1 MSAVYTKEVL
11 VKGRPTPIRC
21 VDMAG
26 VTLKIDRGFPRIIS
40 VEDEW
45 FAELN
50 DPVAAMEAA
59 RDMPGVRGD
68 VLSFW
73 NPLPE
78 PAPKHPYPYELE
90 EIAVLPIQSYDDW
103 WQHRIKSR
111 TRNLIRKSEK
121 QGLTVRET
129 EFDDDFIRGMS
140 IIFNEQPIRQGRR
153 FWHYGKNAET
163 IRRQFSRFV
172 HRETMIGA
180 YLDGEMIGFVMLGS
194 SGRCGHLGQILS
206 KVGERDRNPNNALM
220 AKAIEVCVRLGH
232 QYLVYGYWGDTSL
245 AEFKRRCGFEPVPV
259 PHYFVPLSA
268 HGRLALRIGLHR
280 GWKNLLSS
288 AWQSR
293 LRQCRAWYHDRNGA

>member
-11 VKGRPTPIRC
+11 VKGRPARIRC

-45 FAELN
+45 YAELN
-50 DPVAAMEAA
+50 DPVAALEAA
-59 RDMPGVRGD
+59 RDMAGVRGD

-78 PAPKHPYPYELE
+78 SAPKHSYAYELE

-140 IIFNEQPIRQGRR
+140 NIFNEQPIRQGRR
-153 FWHYGKNAET
+153 FWHYGKDVET

-180 YLDGEMIGFVMLGS
+180 YVDDAMIGFVMLGS
-194 SGRCGHLGQILS
+194 SGSCAHLGQILS

-220 AKAIEVCVRLGH
+220 AKAVEVCVRLGH
-232 QYLVYGYWGDTSL
+232 QYLVYGHWGDTSL

-259 PHYFVPLSA
+259 PHFFVPLSA
-268 HGRLALRIGLHR
+268 EGRLALRIGLHR
-280 GWKNLLSS
+280 GWKNLLPSV
-288 AWQSR
+288 WQSR
-293 LRQCRAWYHDRNGA
+293 LRQWRARYYDRTGV